1 MTDEEHITS
10 LKQAIETLYAN
21 GMVVQFGRREGSV

>member
-10 LKQAIETLYAN
+10 LKQATETLYAN

>member
-10 LKQAIETLYAN
+10 LKQAIATLYAN
-21 GMVVQFGRREGSV
+21 GMVVQFGRREGLV